1 MRMIPIPILGLGS
14 PSIGRGYGWRLRG
27 PYQGGELDQLQM
39 MTMRVPRNQPTAL
52 LLQP

>member
-1 MRMIPIPILGLGS
+1 MVL
-14 PSIGRGYGWRLRG
+14 RLSAEATAGDPR
-27 PYQGGELDQLQM
+27 PFQGGELDQLQM